1 MKGEGLL
8 FIFFSQGDE
17 MMKLYGFQAD
27 EERSFLHSTY
37 KVNPLLSH
45 TGDVK
50 ISFLSFQENDY
61 TPRQEATI
69 PQLLLVVHGEG
80 WVAGDNGLKIY
91 IKQGESAFWR
101 AGESFEVGSL
111 TAMTGLL
118 IEGLDI
124 APQKLLTSFSRTNAN

>member
-1 MKGEGLL
+1 
-8 FIFFSQGDE
+8 
-17 MMKLYGFQAD
+17 MMKLYGFQSE

-124 APQKLLTSFSRTNAN
+124 APQKLLTSFSRTNVN